1 MDKVLKEYLQGVD
14 NSGPCRRIQVHFKR
28 FKKQIIGLDGR
39 IYALKTLKTT
49 CHCETPELV
58 IDTLFNDPKN
68 RAILKCDS
76 CKSIFRDI
84 KTGEPFVVQNP
95 YK

>member
-14 NSGPCRRIQVHFKR
+14 NSGPCWRIQVD
-28 FKKQIIGLDGR
+28 FKKFGKPIKGLDGGNLGSR
-39 IYALKTLKTT
+39 LLKTT

-84 KTGEPFVVQNP
+84 KFGKPFLIQNP